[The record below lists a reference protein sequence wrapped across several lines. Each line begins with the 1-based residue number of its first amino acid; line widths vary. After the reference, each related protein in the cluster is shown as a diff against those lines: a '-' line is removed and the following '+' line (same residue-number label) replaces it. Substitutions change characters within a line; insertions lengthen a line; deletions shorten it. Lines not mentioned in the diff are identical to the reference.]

1 MKKAYLC
8 IRLITNS
15 GSDKHY
21 TVLSLCLPQLL
32 DQEAPELAS
41 ANKEECERG
50 KGPLIL

>member
-8 IRLITNS
+8 IRLISNS

-21 TVLSLCLPQLL
+21 TVCSPQLL

-41 ANKEECERG
+41 ANKEECERET
-50 KGPLIL
+50 GPLIL